1 MDNSENLF
9 SSSMS
14 SFWRFFMMVNAFT
27 IFIAF
32 IFDRYDFFLYLVTLG
47 IFDLSILFC
56 TFYKKRVEYVKVNEI
71 NKEVEISSICC
82 FGKKEINNVSIDE
95 MQIQYREEQVSRATR
110 YRILKVFNKDGGLIF
125 RISPSLLIWDKEKI
139 DKLTKKLLELGVSPD

>member
-1 MDNSENLF
+1 M
-9 SSSMS
+9 
-14 SFWRFFMMVNAFT
+14 
-27 IFIAF
+27 
-32 IFDRYDFFLYLVTLG
+32 
-47 IFDLSILFC
+47 
-56 TFYKKRVEYVKVNEI
+56 
-71 NKEVEISSICC
+71 
-82 FGKKEINNVSIDE
+82 SIDE